1 MKVDQSCVQWCA
13 LTLRNAIIILGTG
26 DDWEGG
32 GARHSDGQF
41 NLFAWLMGTL
51 LAFCFTIFIMHKA
64 CTTFQDADGTITI
77 AIFYFQIVALLFK
90 DRAADFG
97 PPPLPPLALSCR

>member
-1 MKVDQSCVQWCA
+1 
-13 LTLRNAIIILGTG
+13 
-26 DDWEGG
+26 
-32 GARHSDGQF
+32 
-41 NLFAWLMGTL
+41 MGTL

-97 PPPLPPLALSCR
+97 PCHPPPPPRALALSCR

>member
-1 MKVDQSCVQWCA
+1 
-13 LTLRNAIIILGTG
+13 
-26 DDWEGG
+26 
-32 GARHSDGQF
+32 
-41 NLFAWLMGTL
+41 MGTL

-97 PPPLPPLALSCR
+97 PCHPPPPPITITDLHMPLRGLASISSETGK